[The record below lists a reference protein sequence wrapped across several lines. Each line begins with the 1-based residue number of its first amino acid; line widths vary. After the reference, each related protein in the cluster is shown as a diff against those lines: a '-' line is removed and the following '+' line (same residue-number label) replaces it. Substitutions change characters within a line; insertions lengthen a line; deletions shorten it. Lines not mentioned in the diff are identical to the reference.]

1 MARLSTFACPCRRE
15 GRGRR
20 LPRAAERPSIMR
32 LVVGLVLVL
41 LWLAPASSAA
51 GGGFAVGDLFVADHS
66 QVVEY
71 TADGAVVRT
80 IIDPSFV
87 QVFDLAFS
95 PSAQALYVTDAI
107 AHDVKVLDGSG
118 NVISSFGAQFLAQ
131 PRGIAVASN
140 GDVYVADTGGDDVD
154 VFDANGNHL
163 RSIGPVPVPL
173 NLALSADGRRLFVS
187 ESNYFAGVQV
197 FDLADADRYL
207 GTFGETSAQVG
218 LTNGLAV
225 ASDGTLY
232 VGDGIFGNGTDTV
245 KVFNVDGS
253 FAGTLISG
261 LTAPIDLT
269 LGGGG
274 NIWLT
279 NTNDFVGDQI
289 RAYALSG
296 AFLKSF
302 GADLVQPTGLAFVV
316 GAGAPASVQ
325 FLQPLDQSADPAN
338 PFLNTGKNGRV
349 IPVKVTITNGTMP
362 VTGSDTPTPFVT
374 INVSTLESCS
384 STAGSDPVES
394 FADAGSSSAGTNQ
407 LRWNALA
414 GEWDYNLD
422 TKALGLITG
431 NCYRIDI
438 SLNGSQISNAFAV
451 YQPTK

>member
-15 GRGRR
+15 GRSRR
-20 LPRAAERPSIMR
+20 LPRAAERPSIMC

-41 LWLAPASSAA
+41 LSLAPASSAA

-71 TADGAVVRT
+71 TADGAIVRT
-80 IIDPSFV
+80 IIDSSFV

-95 PSAQALYVTDAI
+95 PSAQELYVTDAI

-173 NLALSADGRRLFVS
+173 NLALSADGRRLLVS

-269 LGGGG
+269 LDGG

-316 GAGAPASVQ
+316 GAGAPASAQ
-325 FLQPLDQSADPAN
+325 FLQPLDQSADPTN
-338 PFLNTGKNGRV
+338 PVLNTGKNGRV
-349 IPVKVTITNGTMP
+349 IPVRVTITNGTMP

-374 INVSTLESCS
+374 INVSKLESCS
-384 STAGSDPVES
+384 STAGSDPIES

-438 SLNGSQISNAFAV
+438 SLNGSQLSNAFAV